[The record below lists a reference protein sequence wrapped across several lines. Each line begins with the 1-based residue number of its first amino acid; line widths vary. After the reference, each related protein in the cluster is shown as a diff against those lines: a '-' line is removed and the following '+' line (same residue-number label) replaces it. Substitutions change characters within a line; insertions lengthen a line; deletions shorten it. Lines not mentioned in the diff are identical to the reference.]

1 MTMTAFMTLGCRA
14 AVRRARPAACVF
26 CSRRLGEPRNARH
39 KPPNFHQGRAMSD
52 LKLNSVAGAVLGSV
66 LGVMAI
72 GIFAN
77 GLVHPSYPE
86 KAGYLPEVAA
96 DATGGPPAPEGPP
109 DFGRLF
115 ADQATLATYVTKGE
129 RVVGQCQACHDFT
142 AGGPNK
148 IGPNLHDVF
157 GRVPGTHPGF
167 DYSDA
172 MKAHGGHWDY
182 LALNTFL
189 TSPATTVRG
198 TKMGF
203 AGLHNTEDRVAAIAY
218 LRSISPNNVPLPDPL
233 PEAPAAGAAPAGG
246 GAAPAAGGA
255 STATTP
261 ASAPATAPVTT
272 PHH

>member
-1 MTMTAFMTLGCRA
+1 
-14 AVRRARPAACVF
+14 
-26 CSRRLGEPRNARH
+26 
-39 KPPNFHQGRAMSD
+39 MSD
-52 LKLNSVAGAVLGSV
+52 LRFNSIAGAVLGSV

-77 GLVHPSYPE
+77 GLIHPNYPE
-86 KAGYLPEVAA
+86 KAGYLPEVAE
-96 DATGGPPAPEGPP
+96 DTGGGPAAPVGPP

-115 ADQATLATYVTKGE
+115 ADQAGLAAMVTKGE
-129 RVVGQCQACHDFT
+129 RVVGQCQSCHDFT

-189 TSPATTVRG
+189 TSPAATVRG

-203 AGLHNTEDRVAAIAY
+203 AGLHNTDDRVAAIAY
-218 LRSISPNNVPLPDPL
+218 LRSISPNNVPLPAPL
-233 PEAPAAGAAPAGG
+233 PEAPAAGAAPADGAAAPAGG
-246 GAAPAAGGA
+246 AAAPAAGG
-255 STATTP
+255 TTP
-261 ASAPATAPVTT
+261 ATTTAPA